1 MQQHIQLWLKSIG
14 MTYYT
19 GLASV
24 LTLLCAIFIISLIVH
39 LLLHKLALPMLLRS
53 AENSHHQWPKLLL
66 RGALFQRIVWLL
78 QGVLFQIPLPWLL
91 ETQSWVFH
99 VLQVFTEMWL
109 LIYTLLIGFSL
120 LNIIQYLALKNG
132 ISSPIALRGIFQ
144 SIKLLA
150 SVIIG
155 ILLISLLLGQSPDT
169 LLTGLGAMTAVL
181 MLVFRDPIL
190 GLVAG
195 IQLSAND
202 MLNLGDWLE
211 MSKYGADGTVIDISL
226 TTVKVQ
232 NWDNTIVTIPA
243 YALTSDSFKNWRGM
257 TESGARRMKR
267 SLNIDLTSIH
277 FLTGPEVTELG
288 QSHLLTPY
296 INEKFEEIDS
306 WNKDQNFDNDYLLN
320 QRKLTNIGTFRIWL
334 ENWLR
339 NHPYIRQDLLLVV
352 RQLPATENGLPI
364 EIYAFTTITAWIDY
378 ERIQSDIFDYIYS
391 ALPMFG
397 LRVHQ
402 TPTGNDIRSL
412 GSYFQTEKLTPQST
426 KQNLPPLTMSTD

>member
-1 MQQHIQLWLKSIG
+1 MQQHIQIWLKSIG
-14 MTYYT
+14 MTHYT
-19 GLASV
+19 SLAAV
-24 LTLLCAIFIISLIVH
+24 LTMLFAILVISVIVH
-39 LLLHKLALPMLLRS
+39 LLLHKLVLPMLLRL

-66 RGALFQRIVWLL
+66 RGALFQRTVWLL
-78 QGVLFQIPLPWLL
+78 QGVLFQVPLPWLL
-91 ETQSWVFH
+91 ETQSWIYH
-99 VLQVFTEMWL
+99 ALQVFTEMWL
-109 LIYTLLIGFSL
+109 LLYTLLIGFSL
-120 LNIIQYLALKNG
+120 LNIIQSIAIRNR

-155 ILLISLLLGQSPDT
+155 ILMISLLLGQSPDT

-181 MLVFRDPIL
+181 LLVFRDPIL

-202 MLNLGDWLE
+202 MLNLDDWLE
-211 MSKYGADGTVIDISL
+211 MPKYGADGTVIDINL

-257 TESGARRMKR
+257 TESGARRIKR

-277 FLTGPEVTELG
+277 FLTEQEITELG

-296 INEKFEEIDS
+296 ISEKFVEIDS
-306 WNKDQNFDNDYLLN
+306 WNKGQNAGNDYLLN

-334 ENWLR
+334 ENWLQH
-339 NHPYIRQDLLLVV
+339 HPCIRQDLLLVV
-352 RQLPATENGLPI
+352 RQLPASENGLPI
-364 EIYAFTTITAWIDY
+364 EIYAFTTVTAWIDY
-378 ERIQSDIFDYIYS
+378 ERIQSDIFDYIFS
-391 ALPMFG
+391 ALQMFG

-412 GSYFQTEKLTPQST
+412 SPHLHH
-426 KQNLPPLTMSTD
+426 